1 MSRVKSGGDKGHKL
15 LVTCTP
21 SSAFKSTI
29 DGYTDPRDAI
39 GKLVTIAD
47 GYVVSLV
54 GDNVVPNGRVE
65 AIEGTKETGYTLT
78 VHLFALNSQNS
89 NNGWFCPTVIVNM
102 PYSGTLA
109 FGDTIQANG
118 TDGVNVDDA
127 GATAGAGFVL
137 AVDNPVSGY
146 ADVAF

>member
-1 MSRVKSGGDKGHKL
+1 MSRVKQGGDKGHKL

-21 SSAFKSTI
+21 STALKNTI
-29 DGYTDPRDAI
+29 DGYSKASDAI

-54 GDNVVPNGRVE
+54 ADNAVPNGQIEAVE
-65 AIEGTKETGYTLT
+65 GNKDTGYVLT
-78 VHLFALNSQNS
+78 VHLFALNSQNTG
-89 NNGWFCPTVIVNM
+89 NGWFKPSVIVNM
-102 PYSGTLA
+102 KYSGVLA

-127 GATAGAGFVL
+127 GTLAGTGFVL
-137 AVDNPVSGY
+137 AVDNPASGY